1 MTKFVS
7 TITALAITFSSF
19 TSAHAQ
25 NCDREALARTARAYK
40 MQASDAQ
47 MIADNFKDM
56 NTDAVKW
63 NHRSIITM
71 VSSLTLL
78 FTAEF
83 FLVGETSVGVVGKAG
98 MAHSNAVEGLAQFI
112 AARVQN
118 QFLGFALVYAS
129 PAVTIP
135 PLNSIAASTI
145 INMRNGEDKAQESIH
160 KEQKILVT
168 MSEEAIKQ
176 RIEVL
181 RAQQST
187 LIEQAPNQFLDGL
200 TLGALDNAWTLSL
213 YENSQRL
220 ADLNNQLY
228 ALKTTELLQ
237 CR

>member
-1 MTKFVS
+1 MNKLVS
-7 TITALAITFSSF
+7 TVTALALTFSSL
-19 TSAHAQ
+19 TMAHAQ
-25 NCDREALARTARAYK
+25 NCDREALARMSRAYK

-63 NHRSIITM
+63 NNRSLITM
-71 VSSLTLL
+71 VSSLALL
-78 FTAEF
+78 FTAEYL
-83 FLVGETSVGVVGKAG
+83 LVGEGSVGVVGKAG
-98 MAHSNAVEGLAQFI
+98 AAHSNAVEGVAEFV
-112 AARVQN
+112 AARIQN
-118 QFLGFALVYAS
+118 QFLGAALVAAS

-135 PLNSIAASTI
+135 PVNSIAASVI
-145 INMRNGEDKAQESIH
+145 INMRNSESKAQENIH
-160 KEQKILVT
+160 NEQKVLVT

-181 RAQQST
+181 RAQQSA

-200 TLGALDNAWTLSL
+200 SLGALDNAWTLSL